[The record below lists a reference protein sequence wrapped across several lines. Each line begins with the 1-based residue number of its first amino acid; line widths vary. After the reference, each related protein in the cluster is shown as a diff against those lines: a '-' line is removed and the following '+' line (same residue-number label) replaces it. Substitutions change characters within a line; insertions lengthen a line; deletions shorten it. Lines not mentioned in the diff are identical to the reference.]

1 MELNNAITIDG
12 PVASGKTTVG
22 KQLAEK
28 LGYQFLDTG
37 IMYRAVTL
45 AALEDGIDLQNENA
59 VSEKAEQIRIEIL
72 PPTKSDGRQN
82 DVYINGMEVTTKLW
96 EDNVRDAVS
105 LVSSYKRVRQAM
117 TEMQRQIGSQGKIVM
132 VGRDIGTVVLP
143 DARYK
148 FFLIASV
155 EERARR
161 RFEEIKASGKKAD
174 LTEIKYALEERD
186 QKDSSRKLAPL
197 VAAQDAKIIDTNG
210 KTVQEVVTEMLY
222 LIQEE

>member
-105 LVSSYKRVRQAM
+105 LVSSYKRVRQVM

-174 LTEIKYALEERD
+174 LTEIKHALEERD

>member
-174 LTEIKYALEERD
+174 LTEIKHALEERD

>member
-72 PPTKSDGRQN
+72 PPTK
-82 DVYINGMEVTTKLW
+82 
-96 EDNVRDAVS
+96 
-105 LVSSYKRVRQAM
+105 
-117 TEMQRQIGSQGKIVM
+117 
-132 VGRDIGTVVLP
+132 
-143 DARYK
+143 
-148 FFLIASV
+148 
-155 EERARR
+155 
-161 RFEEIKASGKKAD
+161 
-174 LTEIKYALEERD
+174 
-186 QKDSSRKLAPL
+186 
-197 VAAQDAKIIDTNG
+197 
-210 KTVQEVVTEMLY
+210 
-222 LIQEE
+222 